1 MDLNIWKTVDK
12 TINQGLNSFV
22 KQLSEVLERME
33 QELVVD
39 RFEDNI
45 AICED
50 RKTGKIVEINRD
62 ELPSNIKEGNVLKY
76 QNGKYEIDEKKQE
89 EISNR
94 IKNKMDSLWNN

>member
-22 KQLSEVLERME
+22 KQLSEVLENME